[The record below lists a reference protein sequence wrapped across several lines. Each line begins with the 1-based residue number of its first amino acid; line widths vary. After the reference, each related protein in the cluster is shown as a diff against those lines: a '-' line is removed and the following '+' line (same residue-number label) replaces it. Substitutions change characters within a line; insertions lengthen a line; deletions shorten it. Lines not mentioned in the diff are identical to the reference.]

1 MVICERYYAFFESN
15 PQYIAPALE
24 NFIRFV
30 HHDHLTVKMRSWY
43 LFHRFVKHVRQHVG
57 GIAETIIQALS
68 DLLPIKAELNEDNS
82 ENDNDNISSS
92 ENNQTANAQF
102 DSQLYLYETVG
113 CIGSARSIPPEE
125 QVLLVTSVTN
135 PLFSDL
141 QANLGQ
147 AKSGDKQ
154 STLQVHHLIM
164 ALGTLA
170 RGFADGT
177 PANNLVTA
185 SPPADVIAKE
195 FARAAEAVLVALE
208 ALQSQFEVR
217 EAARFAFNRLIAVVG
232 NRILPQ
238 LPRWIDGLLSKTSTK
253 DEMAM
258 FMKLLDQVVFG
269 FKSEIYDIL
278 NALLTPFLQ
287 RVFAGLAEPVAG
299 TDDEIQLTELKR
311 EYLGFLL
318 VILNNGLESV
328 LVSESESTD
337 RRQICYL
344 LTFAANQPVFT
355 TVISTI
361 EHFAKDITDF
371 QTAKLAFSVLARM
384 VLTWGGSDSE
394 TPENDISVNRLP
406 QKPKLPGFDDYMMTT
421 FSPLCWA
428 VPSNPSFDPK
438 DAQGKQV
445 LGEAAVLQK
454 AIYTKT
460 GQKYIDYLQ
469 NVELSGMGM
478 DRDTINGYLS
488 TLCSAET
495 KTFQQF
501 FKASGY
507 ATSHAGISSC

>member
-15 PQYIAPALE
+15 HQYIAPALE

-30 HHDHLTVKMRSWY
+30 HHDHLTVKMRAWY

-57 GIAETIIQALS
+57 SIAETVIQALS
-68 DLLPIKAELNEDNS
+68 DLLPIQAELSEDNS
-82 ENDNDNISSS
+82 ENDNDDVSSS

-113 CIGSARSIPPEE
+113 CIGSARSIPPEK

-141 QANLGQ
+141 EANLGQ

-177 PANNLVTA
+177 PANNLVTT
-185 SPPADVIAKE
+185 SPPSDIISKE
-195 FARAAEAVLVALE
+195 FARSAEAVLMALE
-208 ALQSQFEVR
+208 ALQSQFEAR

-258 FMKLLDQVVFG
+258 FMKLLDQIVFG

-287 RVFAGLAEPVAG
+287 RVFVGLAEPVVG

-318 VILNNGLESV
+318 VVLNNGLESV
-328 LVSESESTD
+328 FISEGKPID
-337 RRQICYL
+337 RIQVCDI
-344 LTFAANQPVFT
+344 LTSVANQPVFT

-384 VLTWGGSDSE
+384 VLTWGGSGSE
-394 TPENDISVNRLP
+394 ALGNGISTNSP
-406 QKPKLPGFDDYMMTT
+406 SQEPKLPGFDDFMMTT

-445 LGEAAVLQK
+445 LGEAAALQK

-460 GQKYIDYLQ
+460 GQKYIEYLQ
-469 NVELSGMGM
+469 NVELSSMGM
-478 DRDTINGYLS
+478 DINTINGYLA
-488 TLCSAET
+488 TLCNAET

-501 FKASGY
+501 FKVGRCAF
-507 ATSHAGISSC
+507 SSAVQSQC

>member
-1 MVICERYYAFFESN
+1 M
-15 PQYIAPALE
+15 
-24 NFIRFV
+24 
-30 HHDHLTVKMRSWY
+30 T
-43 LFHRFVKHVRQHVG
+43 
-57 GIAETIIQALS
+57 IQALS
-68 DLLPIKAELNEDNS
+68 DLLPIRAELS
-82 ENDNDNISSS
+82 EAASDNDDADISSS
-92 ENNQTANAQF
+92 GNNQNANAQF

-113 CIGSARSIPPEE
+113 CIASARSIPAEE
-125 QVLLVTSVTN
+125 QVVLVTSVIN

-141 QANLGQ
+141 EAHLDQ

-170 RGFADGT
+170 RGFADGV

-185 SPPADVIAKE
+185 SPPVDIISAE
-195 FARAAEAVLVALE
+195 FVRAAEAVLMALE
-208 ALQSQFEVR
+208 RLPSSFEVR

-238 LPRWIDGLLSKTSTK
+238 LPRWIDGLLSETSTK

-278 NALLTPFLQ
+278 NTLLSPFLQ
-287 RVFAGLAEPVAG
+287 RVFAGIAEPVVG

-318 VILNNGLESV
+318 VVLNNGLESV
-328 LVSESESTD
+328 LVSEGKLNEYAHIFQVH
-337 RRQICYL
+337 RLKRV
-344 LTFAANQPVFT
+344 ANQPVFT

-361 EHFAKDITDF
+361 EHFAKDILDY

-384 VLTWGGSDSE
+384 VLTWGGSGSE
-394 TPENDISVNRLP
+394 TAGNGISLTQAP
-406 QKPKLPGFDDYMMTT
+406 QQSKLPGFDSFMMAT

-428 VPSNPSFDPK
+428 IPSNPSFDPK

-445 LGEAAVLQK
+445 LGEAAALQK

-460 GQKYIDYLQ
+460 GQEYL
-469 NVELSGMGM
+469 NYLRDVELSGMGM
-478 DRDTINGYLS
+478 DSGTISEYLS
-488 TLCSAET
+488 TLYNADT
-495 KTFQQF
+495 KVFQQF
-501 FKASGY
+501 FKVSLL
-507 ATSHAGISSC
+507 SHASLYLNTKK